1 MQITTN
7 TNLAQQIIA
16 RYTAFLSIA
25 APDADIV
32 FLQQPMQEQAGG
44 GTVFNEQSI
53 QHINNC
59 IVQNTLISV
68 NVSLQ
73 FLNNMIQRA
82 VQQIN
87 GEDRRAAAMTAHTI
101 VLSTMQK
108 ERVVTLD
115 NKATQIATSAQ
126 NSLYQQMYKG
136 DTNNMQT
143 LSKTVLQSTMAQLVN
158 NVTGSANL
166 EYLNAPD
173 LSANISKAS
182 REMQP
187 QERSLNS
194 KQKETAAKE
203 QLNYANTL
211 PNMPTLQHHNVKDNS
226 LTPKAEAQ
234 VQDLPLIPLI
244 NEEKAANK
252 RIYYKRASEAKKAIE
267 NFETTMQKAEKA
279 LGIINKT
286 LGITAQTD
294 NILAKSQS
302 ENKNV
307 KPAPSITNAAET
319 QDETNLQKPV
329 MRKEQINPQMQL
341 LQNLP
346 QTQLLQNLPQTQPLQ
361 NLPQTQTLQKLSQTI
376 TAQNQ
381 NPISQNSTARN
392 TALMNKLFTYADF
405 LRNTAQ
411 KPILPKPQS

>member
-32 FLQQPMQEQAGG
+32 FLQQPMQEQASG

-101 VLSTMQK
+101 VLATLQK

-126 NSLYQQMYKG
+126 NSLYKQMYKG

-143 LSKTVLQSTMAQLVN
+143 LSKTVLQSTMAPLIN
-158 NVTGSANL
+158 NVSGSADF
-166 EYLNAPD
+166 EYLNVLD
-173 LSANISKAS
+173 QSANILKAS
-182 REMQP
+182 REMQR
-187 QERSLNS
+187 QERVLTDM
-194 KQKETAAKE
+194 QKEIAAKG
-203 QLNYANTL
+203 Q
-211 PNMPTLQHHNVKDNS
+211 Q
-226 LTPKAEAQ
+226 
-234 VQDLPLIPLI
+234 
-244 NEEKAANK
+244 
-252 RIYYKRASEAKKAIE
+252 
-267 NFETTMQKAEKA
+267 
-279 LGIINKT
+279 
-286 LGITAQTD
+286 
-294 NILAKSQS
+294 
-302 ENKNV
+302 
-307 KPAPSITNAAET
+307 
-319 QDETNLQKPV
+319 
-329 MRKEQINPQMQL
+329 
-341 LQNLP
+341 
-346 QTQLLQNLPQTQPLQ
+346 
-361 NLPQTQTLQKLSQTI
+361 
-376 TAQNQ
+376 
-381 NPISQNSTARN
+381 
-392 TALMNKLFTYADF
+392 
-405 LRNTAQ
+405 
-411 KPILPKPQS
+411 